1 MHKRSLV
8 LCAFLLMVALVA
20 SCGGGGGETNLPPSV
35 GSAPGGAP
43 AFDMSKANATVTGKI
58 SFEGAPPPN
67 DKIQMSADPYCA
79 QHAADNPT
87 VETVKVSDGGLE
99 NVIVFVSSGLP
110 KDMAFPIPTT
120 PIEIDQQNCHYVPH
134 VFSMMTNQPL
144 KVQNSDMT
152 LHNIHVF
159 AEKNP
164 QFNVGQ

>member
-20 SCGGGGGETNLPPSV
+20 RWGGGGGETNLPPSV

-79 QHAADNPT
+79 QHAAQNPT
-87 VETVKVSDGGLE
+87 TETVKVSDGGLE
-99 NVIVFVSSGLP
+99 NVIVFVSMGAP
-110 KDMAFPIPTT
+110 AGPYATPTT
-120 PIEIDQQNCHYVPH
+120 AVQINQEHCYYVPH
-134 VFSMMTNQPL
+134 VLTRMQNQ
-144 KVQNSDMT
+144 
-152 LHNIHVF
+152 
-159 AEKNP
+159 
-164 QFNVGQ
+164 

>member
-79 QHAADNPT
+79 QHAAQNPT
-87 VETVKVSDGGLE
+87 TETVKVSDIRSVD
-99 NVIVFVSSGLP
+99 NSGRDQPGKLP
-110 KDMAFPIPTT
+110 
-120 PIEIDQQNCHYVPH
+120 
-134 VFSMMTNQPL
+134 
-144 KVQNSDMT
+144 
-152 LHNIHVF
+152 LHSTCLHDDDEST
-159 AEKNP
+159 AESKK
-164 QFNVGQ
+164 QRHDAA